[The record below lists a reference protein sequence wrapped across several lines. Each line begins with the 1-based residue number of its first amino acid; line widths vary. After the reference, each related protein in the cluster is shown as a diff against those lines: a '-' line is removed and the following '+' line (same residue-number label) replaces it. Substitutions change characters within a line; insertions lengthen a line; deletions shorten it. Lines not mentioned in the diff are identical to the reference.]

1 MLILFAA
8 ATYFIVRALQQ
19 RGALPAT
26 PTRPPRRSRPAP
38 PRFIGPDDDEDFLR
52 DLDRKRKRRDPEDP
66 EA

>member
-8 ATYFIVRALQQ
+8 ATYFVIRALQQ
-19 RGALPAT
+19 RGSLPAK
-26 PTRPPRRSRPAP
+26 PLRPQGRSRPAP

-66 EA
+66 E